1 VRAIWKGAVSFGLVN
16 VPVKLFAATQEHD
29 IRFHQ
34 VHRADGG
41 RIRMRRVCSVCG
53 EEVAHDQ
60 LARGFE
66 SPDGRLVVLDDE
78 DFAHLPLSTGK
89 EIDVVEFVPS
99 DQVDPILLNR
109 TYYLEPESRAVK
121 PYALLREALVATDR
135 MAVVKVALRQRESMA
150 VLRVRDEVIVLQSL
164 LWPDEVRTARFD
176 ALDGRV
182 ELRPQ
187 ELAMAES
194 LVESLAADFEPDRF
208 EDRYATALTAMVEA
222 KLAGAPPAPAPGTA
236 PAGTEM
242 VDLLTALQHSV
253 ERARAARGETPPG
266 QAPADDATAST
277 DKTTVE
283 TDTAT
288 TEKRPSFGPEAT
300 KATARRAASP
310 APAARKTT
318 TRKTTTGKKTT
329 GKKAARPRSA

>member
-1 VRAIWKGAVSFGLVN
+1 MRAIWKGAVSFGLVN

-53 EEVAHDQ
+53 EEVAYDQ

-78 DFAHLPLSTGK
+78 DFVNLPLATGK

-109 TYYLEPESRAVK
+109 TYYLEPEVRAVK

-150 VLRVRDEVIVLQSL
+150 VLRVRDGVIVLQSL

-176 ALDGRV
+176 TLDGEV

-194 LVESLAADFEPDRF
+194 LVESLTADFEPDRF

-222 KLAGAPPAPAPGTA
+222 KLAGAPPAPTPGTA

-253 ERARAARGETPPG
+253 ERARAARGETRPG
-266 QAPADDATAST
+266 EAPVDDATTTADDAT
-277 DKTTVE
+277 TTAE
-283 TDTAT
+283 MDTAT
-288 TEKRPSFGPEAT
+288 AEKRPSFEPEAT
-300 KATARRAASP
+300 KATARKASQT
-310 APAARKTT
+310 PAARKTT
-318 TRKTTTGKKTT
+318 RKTSTRKTS
-329 GKKAARPRSA
+329 GKKAAHPKSA